1 MAKTSLPQI
10 TEATPPWWGRVRVPS
25 ALKYPGFRNYWLGL
39 LASVT
44 GYQMLALFTLG
55 WLISHELTGDARYL
69 GYMSTAIAVPA
80 IGLNLFGG
88 ALADK
93 LNPKRLLAL
102 TQSTTGALVLGLAIL
117 TQLDM
122 VNEWHVLAAAFL
134 IGSAQAFDNPTRQ
147 SIFPRLVERKALFS
161 AIALNASLW
170 TGTRIISPTIAG
182 IIVGQASTA
191 VAIFVSA
198 TGFVVLSLVSLTL
211 KIPPL
216 ERARGSV
223 LNEMIMG
230 FRFIKASPI
239 FSTLIAMTFFNSI
252 FGMSYV
258 ILMPVFADDV
268 LKVGPEKIGLLM
280 GAAGLGALTGI
291 GIGSRLSKARLKGWV
306 LLGGAFLYGIFLM
319 LFALTSNANQYGLS
333 MVVLFLGDM
342 CISIYVMMVITTLQS
357 LVPDHLRGRIM
368 GFFTMTWSLIPLGGL
383 QSSQI
388 AHLIGAPAAVAIG
401 GGLVSAVALGVALTT
416 RHVRNLGA
424 PSDEF

>member
-1 MAKTSLPQI
+1 MAKTSLPRI
-10 TEATPPWWGRVRVPS
+10 AEATPPWWGRARVPS

-93 LNPKRLLAL
+93 LDPKRLLAL
-102 TQSTTGALVLGLAIL
+102 TQATTGALVVGLAVL
-117 TQLDM
+117 TLLDV

-147 SIFPRLVERKALFS
+147 SIFPHLVERKALFS
-161 AIALNASLW
+161 AIALNASVW
-170 TGTRIISPTIAG
+170 TGTRIISPTVAG
-182 IIVGQASTA
+182 IIVGQVSTA
-191 VAIFVSA
+191 AAIFVSA
-198 TGFVVLSLVSLTL
+198 TGFVVLSLVSQTL
-211 KIPPL
+211 RLPPL

-223 LNEMIMG
+223 LNEMFTG
-230 FRFIKASPI
+230 FRFIKGSPI
-239 FSTLIAMTFFNSI
+239 FSTLIAMTFFISI

-268 LKVGPEKIGLLM
+268 LDVGPEKIGLLM

-291 GIGSRLSKARLKGWV
+291 GIGSRLSKSRLKGRL
-306 LLGGAFLYGIFLM
+306 LLGGVFLYGIFLI
-319 LFALTSNANQYGLS
+319 LFAITSDAKQYGLS
-333 MVVLFLGDM
+333 MAVLFLGDM
-342 CISIYVMMVITTLQS
+342 CISAYVMMVITTLQS
-357 LVPDHLRGRIM
+357 LVPDQFRGRVM
-368 GFFTMTWSLIPLGGL
+368 GFFTITWSLIPLGGL

-388 AHLIGAPAAVAIG
+388 AHLISPPAAVAIG
-401 GGLVSAVALGVALTT
+401 GGLVSAVALGVALTS

>member
-1 MAKTSLPQI
+1 MANPL
-10 TEATPPWWGRVRVPS
+10 TPRISGLTQRWRVRLPVPG
-25 ALKYPGFRNYWLGL
+25 ALRYPGFRNYWLGL

-44 GYQMLALFTLG
+44 GYQMLALFILG

-69 GYMSTAIAVPA
+69 GYMSTALAVPA

-93 LNPKRLLAL
+93 LDPKRLLTI
-102 TQSTTGALVLGLAIL
+102 TQSTTGILVVGLAIL
-117 TQLDM
+117 TLLDM
-122 VNEWHVLAAAFL
+122 VNEWHVLTAAFL

-161 AIALNASLW
+161 AIALNASVW
-170 TGTRIISPTIAG
+170 TGTRIVSPTIAG

-191 VAIFVSA
+191 TAILVSA
-198 TGFVVLSLVSLTL
+198 IGFMVLSLVAQTL

-216 ERARGSV
+216 ERAKGSV
-223 LNEMIMG
+223 LNEIITG
-230 FRFIKASPI
+230 FRFIKGSPI

-268 LKVGPEKIGLLM
+268 LDVGPEKIGLLM

-291 GIGSRLSKARLKGWV
+291 GMGSRLSKTRLKGQV
-306 LLGGAFLYGIFLM
+306 LLGAAFLYGIFLI
-319 LFALTSNANQYGLS
+319 LFAITSDAKQYGLS
-333 MVVLFLGDM
+333 MVTLFLGDM
-342 CISIYVMMVITTLQS
+342 CISIYVMLVITTLQS
-357 LVPDHLRGRIM
+357 LVPDQLRGRIM
-368 GFFTMTWSLIPLGGL
+368 GFFTITWSLIPLGGL

-388 AHLIGAPAAVAIG
+388 AHLIGPPAALAIG
-401 GGLVSAVALGVALTT
+401 GGLVSAMALGVSLTSQ
-416 RHVRNLGA
+416 HIRNLGA
-424 PSDEF
+424 PSGEF